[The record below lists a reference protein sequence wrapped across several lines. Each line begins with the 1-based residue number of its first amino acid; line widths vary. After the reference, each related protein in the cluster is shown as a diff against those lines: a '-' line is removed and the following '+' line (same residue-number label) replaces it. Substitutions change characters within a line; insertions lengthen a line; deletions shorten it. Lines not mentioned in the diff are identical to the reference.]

1 MISKNK
7 SNKLFVDEQF
17 NKFILKVIFR
27 NIIKA
32 STLFYSVVF
41 WQGFNANPRKA
52 KIHMWASE
60 ITGFSS
66 QWTSKRSVHRF
77 KIKLLPPNTI
87 FYYISCKI
95 TWNILETM
103 FYFRYS
109 ANQILGKHNVYPKY
123 VNSERS
129 WTQAGG
135 QNHILQYLKVSIS
148 AYDLWYIPL
157 FWFVQ
162 MLLCGCWDWGWNG
175 GREFYINWFC
185 SSDEIPEEDICYQCQ
200 YLWNP

>member
-7 SNKLFVDEQF
+7 SNKLVDEQF
-17 NKFILKVIFR
+17 NIFILKVIFR

-41 WQGFNANPRKA
+41 WQGFNTNPRKA
-52 KIHMWASE
+52 KIHLWASE

-66 QWTSKRSVHRF
+66 QWTSKRFVHRF

-109 ANQILGKHNVYPKY
+109 ANQILGKPNVYPKY
-123 VNSERS
+123 VDSERS